1 MPENILYQL
10 LFALVS
16 GFTEFLG
23 VDASAHQKLFALMSG
38 EDRSDPMLMLAVHVG
53 VLCAVVLMCWSKL
66 RRVLRERRLS
76 GRKRRLKR
84 QTDPLDQLDL
94 QVLRTAAIPMLLSVL
109 LYRLTDRLING
120 FFPLALIM
128 IFNGLLLIY
137 PSFVESGNKDSR
149 SVSRLDAMLIGLAGA
164 LGAFPGV
171 SRMGSMLSAASVRGL
186 SRTYALDTA
195 MLLSVPVLIGLIIWD
210 LIGIVT
216 GFAFVGPLSLLVYL
230 ICAGVAFGMGC
241 LSIHFQKYLSFKL
254 GISGFAYYS
263 WGLAL
268 FSLIFYLMI

>member
-1 MPENILYQL
+1 MLENFLYNL
-10 LFALVS
+10 LFAMVS

-23 VDASAHQKLFALMSG
+23 VDASAHQKLFSLMSG
-38 EDRSDPMLMLAVHVG
+38 EERSDPMLMLAVHVG
-53 VLCAVVLMCWSKL
+53 VLCAVVLAAWPKL
-66 RRVLRERRLS
+66 RRVLRERRFS

-84 QTDPLDQLDL
+84 QTDPLAQLDL
-94 QVLRTAAIPMLLSVL
+94 QILRTASVPMLLSVL
-109 LYRLTDRLING
+109 LYRLADRLING
-120 FFPLALIM
+120 FFPLVLIM
-128 IFNGLLLIY
+128 VFNGLLLIY
-137 PSFVESGNKDSR
+137 PSFVETGNKDGR
-149 SVSRLDAMLIGLAGA
+149 SVSRLDALLIGLAGA
-164 LGAFPGV
+164 LGAIPGV

-195 MLLSVPVLIGLIIWD
+195 MLLSVPVLVGLIIWD

-216 GFAFVGPLSLLVYL
+216 AFAIAGPLTILVYFV
-230 ICAGVAFGMGC
+230 CAAVAFGMGS